1 MARNGASHPV
11 ADPSNPIDGSGAL
24 ARMLSESVQAGTVPH
39 ADQFLQTV
47 HEGRRTDGHP
57 EDEQPDIERPPWG
70 RMNGIGLLL
79 RGCLLLS
86 VSLVLGISG
95 VRRFV
100 PSNRCRL
107 FGGLGRSGYGH
118 RTGHR
123 DRGRHLRFGRKL
135 VYDRLRHAHSP
146 E

>member
-1 MARNGASHPV
+1 ML
-11 ADPSNPIDGSGAL
+11 SNPFRPGPS
-24 ARMLSESVQAGTVPH
+24 H

-47 HEGRRTDGHP
+47 HMRAAAPTATQ
-57 EDEQPDIERPPWG
+57 DEQPDIERPPWG

-100 PSNRCRL
+100 SLQPVLNSSAVSR
-107 FGGLGRSGYGH
+107 RSGYGH

-135 VYDRLRHAHSP
+135 VYDRLRPRPLP